1 MLLQI
6 PKRCEWEERSL
17 ELFPHGNKLLPV
29 DLKLKLKMLGA
40 SYYYLSF
47 FFKWHLTRLFL
58 KENEG
63 SVFFRFNILL
73 EPTAFFLAKYIC
85 RNLRRGLKLA
95 KIVNSIIYQLPKMYS
110 NILSVQVKCVGRHTR
125 KERASKDWF
134 KNGSLRNSNIKS
146 NIDFASVGVVLRYG
160 YTNIKVW
167 ILKKKSVGILPG
179 ISTSFV

>member
-1 MLLQI
+1 MI
-6 PKRCEWEERSL
+6 NN
-17 ELFPHGNKLLPV
+17 NKMHLTFL
-29 DLKLKLKMLGA
+29 A
-40 SYYYLSF
+40 
-47 FFKWHLTRLFL
+47 LTRLFL

-125 KERASKDWF
+125 KERASKD
-134 KNGSLRNSNIKS
+134 
-146 NIDFASVGVVLRYG
+146 
-160 YTNIKVW
+160 
-167 ILKKKSVGILPG
+167 
-179 ISTSFV
+179 